1 MGAVN
6 ASKVDK
12 WLEDDNLFLV
22 ECWARDGLTNAD
34 IAERMGINESTIKLW
49 KDKYPEFAKAINT
62 GKEIVDY
69 KVENA
74 LLKSAL
80 GYKTKEVKTIIN
92 GKPDKDGNRT
102 VRIETT
108 EKEYAP
114 NVTAIAMWLNNRKPS
129 QWKRNRDNVMELD
142 DKESNITVN
151 IIKHGNNNEDEEWS
165 VNTEKKKGNNSS
177 KATSSNATQDSEDW
191 DDGSWPD
198 DWEE

>member
-1 MGAVN
+1 M
-6 ASKVDK
+6 
-12 WLEDDNLFLV
+12 
-22 ECWARDGLTNAD
+22 RLTGVSNIAD

-114 NVTAIAMWLNNRKPS
+114 NVTAIAMWLNNRKP
-129 QWKRNRDNVMELD
+129 
-142 DKESNITVN
+142 
-151 IIKHGNNNEDEEWS
+151 
-165 VNTEKKKGNNSS
+165 
-177 KATSSNATQDSEDW
+177 
-191 DDGSWPD
+191 
-198 DWEE
+198 

>member
-12 WLEDDNLFLV
+12 WLEDDNLFPV

-114 NVTAIAMWLNNRKPS
+114 NVTAIAMWLNNRKP
-129 QWKRNRDNVMELD
+129 
-142 DKESNITVN
+142 
-151 IIKHGNNNEDEEWS
+151 
-165 VNTEKKKGNNSS
+165 
-177 KATSSNATQDSEDW
+177 
-191 DDGSWPD
+191 
-198 DWEE
+198 